1 MRFSTRTSSRVHN
14 YTPMSDIIQ
23 LLPDSVA
30 NQIAAGEVVQRPAS
44 VVKELLEN
52 AVDAGAGEIRLI
64 VKDAGRTLVQVTDNG
79 KGMTET
85 DARMAFERHATSK
98 ITRSDDLFALVTF
111 GFRGEALASIA
122 AVAQVEMKTRRQED
136 ELGTKICIEGSQLKM
151 HEVCQCPV
159 GTSIS
164 VKNLFFNVPARR
176 NFLKSNSVEMRH
188 VTDEFIRVALAN
200 PDIFFSLHHNGTETY
215 HLPAGNSRQRA
226 VGILGKKANE
236 KLVPV
241 EEETESVT
249 FRGFVGKPSM
259 SKKTRGE
266 QFFFVNNRFIKS
278 SYLHGAI
285 MEAYEGLLPP
295 DTYPL
300 YVLFLQIDPKRID
313 INVHP
318 TKQEIK
324 FDDEKLIYNYLKVS
338 VRHALGQYSIT
349 PSLDYDVEGSM
360 SSARN
365 FGAQG
370 SGGLSYPASTG
381 NFSPS
386 DGSSAGSRSRFRP
399 GGASAGG
406 NEGSFTI
413 PSKATPDYEEERR
426 RHNNQRDW
434 EKLYAGLDD
443 FGSGKSTELPEGI
456 PDSVTIDSSFGTE
469 VELDSEANTFGQ
481 ARRAP
486 YQIHGT
492 YIVSQIKSGFLLID
506 QQAAHER
513 ILYERYLAAWNEEP
527 VSTQQA
533 LFPEEITVSP
543 TDGALLRGILEE
555 IRQLGF
561 DIRQQDMGTFQ
572 VHGVPA
578 DDTDMNAQS
587 VLETLLEQYK
597 SNLDLQLDTRE
608 NIARSLARSA
618 ATKRGQQLDDTE
630 MQVLIDQLFACAVP
644 FRSPNG
650 RQCFVTYDLKD
661 LDRMFG

>member
-1 MRFSTRTSSRVHN
+1 MRFPTRSSSRVHN
-14 YTPMSDIIQ
+14 YTLMSDIIQ

-52 AVDAGAGEIRLI
+52 AVDAGASEIRLI
-64 VKDAGRTLVQVTDNG
+64 IKDAGRTLVQVTDNG

-122 AVAQVEMKTRRQED
+122 AVAQVEMKTRRKED

-188 VTDEFIRVALAN
+188 VSDEFIRVALAN

-226 VGILGKKANE
+226 VGIMGKRSNE

-241 EEETESVT
+241 EEETDSVT
-249 FRGFVGKPSM
+249 IRGFVGKPSM

-365 FGAQG
+365 FGAQRSGSSYSPG
-370 SGGLSYPASTG
+370 SGDYR
-381 NFSPS
+381 PS
-386 DGSSAGSRSRFRP
+386 DGSSGTNSAPFQSGS
-399 GGASAGG
+399 
-406 NEGSFTI
+406 GSEDSYTI

-426 RHNNQRDW
+426 QRNNQRDW
-434 EKLYAGLDD
+434 EKLYAGLDEFD
-443 FGSGKSTELPEGI
+443 GGNTPELPEGI

-513 ILYERYLAAWNEEP
+513 ILYERYLAAWNEDP
-527 VSTQQA
+527 VPTQHA
-533 LFPEEITVSP
+533 LFPEEIRVSP

-555 IRQLGF
+555 IQQLGF
-561 DIRQQDMGTFQ
+561 DIRQQDMSTFQ

-618 ATKRGQQLDDTE
+618 ATRRGQQLDNTE